1 MGRGFWKRADAHTPH
16 CGPRSARH
24 ADRAKRSL
32 PRVSGSFFAGVESYW
47 RPIGGLFRTNGA
59 LMDTVFNK
67 VKAMPDETLLQVL
80 RAPQPEKLSPR
91 LRRTCAPS
99 LQRPLTIN
107 DQDLSHGKAYA
118 AIAIAVTLAIV
129 VQSGPVGSQPAE
141 GDINPV
147 IAFRS
152 TMMTTSQHFWT
163 CSCAC
168 NPRLRYLRR
177 RSGDG
182 IDFLAKGTTCFPGFA
197 VPVATPQRA
206 PGLYPDQDA
215 PTRHNRGISER

>member
-1 MGRGFWKRADAHTPH
+1 MPIHLTVDLALHDTRTGRSVH
-16 CGPRSARH
+16 CPVYRVPFS
-24 ADRAKRSL
+24 
-32 PRVSGSFFAGVESYW
+32 RVSRATGAQLAVYSD
-47 RPIGGLFRTNGA
+47 TNGA

-67 VKAMPDETLLQVL
+67 VKATPDETLLQVL

-152 TMMTTSQHFWT
+152 TM
-163 CSCAC
+163 
-168 NPRLRYLRR
+168 
-177 RSGDG
+177 
-182 IDFLAKGTTCFPGFA
+182 IDYFA
-197 VPVATPQRA
+197 TFGLVPVLATRDFA
-206 PGLYPDQDA
+206 
-215 PTRHNRGISER
+215 I